1 MTMKSNLIKFFM
13 AIVLVAIVSNSF
25 GQEYGWRGPGR
36 SGIYNETGLLKS
48 WPAAGPKLIWE
59 AEGIGM
65 GYSSA
70 TVTNDAIY
78 ITGVRGDKDM
88 LTAFTQDG
96 KKKWD
101 VEYGTMSKV
110 NSYPESRCT
119 PTVQNNQIFVVS

>member
-1 MTMKSNLIKFFM
+1 MRFSLTAVVI
-13 AIVLVAIVSNSF
+13 IITVSAYC
-25 GQEYGWRGPGR
+25 QEIGWRGPGR
-36 SGIYNETGLLKS
+36 TGIYNETGLLKT
-48 WPAAGPKLIWE
+48 WPAAGPALIWE

-70 TVTNDAIY
+70 TVTGDAVY

-101 VEYGTMSKV
+101 VE
-110 NSYPESRCT
+110 
-119 PTVQNNQIFVVS
+119 